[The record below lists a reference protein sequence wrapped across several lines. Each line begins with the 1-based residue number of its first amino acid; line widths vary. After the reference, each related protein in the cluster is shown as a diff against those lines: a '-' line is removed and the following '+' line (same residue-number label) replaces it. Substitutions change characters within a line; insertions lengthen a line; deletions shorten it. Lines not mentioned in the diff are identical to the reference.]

1 MQVFGT
7 LNFQALRPKG
17 TLPARAQDHFENKET
32 IMEKLKKSTA
42 FEGSQGPVVLVI
54 MDGVGIGKTPECDFV
69 EIANTPNLDW
79 LRGNAVYTEIKAHGK
94 AVGLPDDG
102 DMGNSEVGHNAIGCG
117 RVFAQGAAL
126 VNQAI
131 RTGSMYD
138 GEVWKELIENVKT
151 NSSALHFIGL
161 FSDGNV
167 HSNLNHLE
175 AMLKKAK
182 EQGVTKA
189 RVHALID
196 GRDVP
201 PTSALE
207 YVDRFDTFLDNI
219 NADGTVDYCI
229 ASGGGRMNIT
239 MDRYNANW
247 DMVKRGWDAHV
258 KAEGRKFSSMRGAI
272 ETFRSEKEGILDQD
286 LPAFV
291 IERDG
296 KPVGPVSDG
305 DSVIFFNFRGDRSL
319 EITKAFEAENL
330 TEFDRGPK
338 PNVKYAGMMQYDGD
352 LGVPEKYLVTPPAID
367 CTMSEYLSKAG
378 VRQLAISETQK
389 FGHVTYFFNG
399 NNSGKFETE
408 TWKEILSDVCP
419 FEDAPRMKAA
429 EITEEVVNAIK
440 SGEYKFIRLNYPNG
454 DMVGHTG
461 VFEAVKTAVEAVDE
475 GVGRIMEALKET
487 NGIMVCSADHGNSD
501 DMCELDKKTG
511 EPKKDEKGRLKPK
524 TAHSLNP
531 VPAFVYDPSGVSKVR
546 KSDVQDAG
554 IANLAATCITLLGY
568 EPPADYTP
576 SLVTVG

>member
-1 MQVFGT
+1 M
-7 LNFQALRPKG
+7 
-17 TLPARAQDHFENKET
+17 EN
-32 IMEKLKKSTA
+32 LKKSTV
-42 FEGSQGPVVLVI
+42 FEGPEGPVVLVI
-54 MDGVGIGKTPECDFV
+54 MDGVGIGKNPASDYV
-69 EIANTPNLDW
+69 KIANTPNLDW
-79 LRGNAVYTEIKAHGK
+79 LRENAVYTEVKAHGT

-126 VNQAI
+126 VGNAI
-131 RTGSMYD
+131 KTGSMFE
-138 GEVWKELIENVKT
+138 GAVWQELVGNAKD
-151 NSSALHFIGL
+151 NDSALHFIGL

-167 HSNLNHLE
+167 HSNINHLE

-182 EQGVTKA
+182 EEGVKKV

-207 YVDRFDTFLDNI
+207 YVDRFEAFLSDI
-219 NADGTVDYCI
+219 NADGSVDYCI

-247 DMVKRGWDAHV
+247 SMVERGWSAHV
-258 KAEGRKFSSMRGAI
+258 KAEGRKFASMREAV

-296 KPVGPVSDG
+296 ASVGPIVDG

-319 EITKAFEAENL
+319 EITKAFEADEL

-352 LGVPEKYLVTPPAID
+352 LGVPEKYLVSPPAID
-367 CTMSEYLSKAG
+367 RTMSEYLSNAG
-378 VRQLAISETQK
+378 VKQLGISETQK
-389 FGHVTYFFNG
+389 YGHVTYFFNG
-399 NNSGKFETE
+399 NNSGKFATE
-408 TWKEILSDVCP
+408 TWKEIPSDVCP
-419 FEDAPRMKAA
+419 FEDAPRMKAD
-429 EITEEVVNAIK
+429 EITEEVVKAIK
-440 SGEYKFIRLNYPNG
+440 SGEYRFIRLNYPNG

-461 VFEAVKTAVEAVDE
+461 VPSAVKLAVEAVDE
-475 GVGRIMEALKET
+475 GVGKIMEALKET

-511 EPKKDEKGRLKPK
+511 ELKLDDEGKCKPK

-531 VPAFVYDPSGVSKVR
+531 VPAIVYDPSGVSKVR
-546 KSDVQDAG
+546 KADVEDAG